1 MDTKFIRDRITQLR
15 IQKGVKMR
23 EHRGVAADKLNI
35 ENALCKYLEKH
46 HKGASKTISS
56 KKLEVVFS
64 VTGAEIRRAVNA
76 LRCACQPICSD
87 TSGYYFGET
96 QKEIMATVAQL
107 NGRVQKIAM
116 ARDGLISSIERLEDS

>member
-1 MDTKFIRDRITQLR
+1 
-15 IQKGVKMR
+15 MR
-23 EHRGVAADKLNI
+23 NHRGVAENKLNI
-35 ENALCKYLEKH
+35 ENALCEYLKKH

-56 KKLEVVFS
+56 RKLEVVFS

-96 QKEIMATVAQL
+96 KKEIMGTVTQL
-107 NGRVQKIAM
+107 NGRVHKIAM